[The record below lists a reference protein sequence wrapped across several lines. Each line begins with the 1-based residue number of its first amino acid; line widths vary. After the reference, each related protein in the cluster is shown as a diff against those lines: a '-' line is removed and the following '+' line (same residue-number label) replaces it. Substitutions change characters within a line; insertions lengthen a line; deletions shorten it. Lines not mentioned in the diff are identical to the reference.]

1 MEPPPD
7 DLPKGEPG
15 GVATAAADDVE
26 DILPQATGK
35 RRKRKRKRKGCS
47 SQPSTSATSD
57 AASAPEDH
65 TASKRA
71 KLSHDAAGSQEMAPS
86 ASDTPPPVQQAQL
99 APSKESATPS
109 SDRVKRSPLP
119 QQTISY
125 PGTIIIDEEDASIEE
140 GRRVCKLHEPDGQ
153 IYMFTDG
160 STCPG
165 EGSGIGIVYRC
176 DTRTDDWAEISQSL
190 PDTNDSCITEAKA
203 LAVGIQ
209 FFGMDF
215 GADPAIKGLTVLLD
229 SATVLGSLMNYDVN
243 KGRGK
248 DDPEKLG
255 WHVQQI
261 HKQTEIVV
269 SMGKTVTLRWV
280 KAHGKGDKRVEG
292 NARADELAK
301 SANPWK
307 EKKKRNKAE
316 RLLELAKAAAQ
327 RAKKGIEGMT
337 L

>member
-1 MEPPPD
+1 
-7 DLPKGEPG
+7 
-15 GVATAAADDVE
+15 
-26 DILPQATGK
+26 
-35 RRKRKRKRKGCS
+35 
-47 SQPSTSATSD
+47 
-57 AASAPEDH
+57 
-65 TASKRA
+65 
-71 KLSHDAAGSQEMAPS
+71 MAPP
-86 ASDTPPPVQQAQL
+86 ASDIPPPVQQAQL

-209 FFGMDF
+209 FFSMDF

-229 SATVLGSLMNYDVN
+229 SATVLGSLMNYDVD
-243 KGRGK
+243 KRRGT
-248 DDPEKLG
+248 DGPEKLA

-261 HKQTEIVV
+261 HKQTEIIV

-301 SANPWK
+301 AANPWK
-307 EKKKRNKAE
+307 EKKKRNKVE
-316 RLLELAKAAAQ
+316 RMLELAKAAAQ
-327 RAKKGIEGMT
+327 RAKKGIQGMT

>member
-1 MEPPPD
+1 MEPRPD
-7 DLPKGEPG
+7 NLAQEEPG
-15 GVATAAADDVE
+15 GVGTAAADAVE
-26 DILPQATGK
+26 DIPLQAIGK
-35 RRKRKRKRKGCS
+35 QRKRKRKRRAS
-47 SQPSTSATSD
+47 RPSTSAASD
-57 AASAPEDH
+57 TASSLEDH
-65 TASKRA
+65 MTSKRA
-71 KLSHDAAGSQEMAPS
+71 KLSHDHAAGSHEMAPS
-86 ASDTPPPVQQAQL
+86 ASDIPPLVQQAQL
-99 APSKESATPS
+99 APPEASAVPS

-119 QQTISY
+119 QQTISH

-190 PDTNDSCITEAKA
+190 PDTNDSCITEEKA

-209 FFGMDF
+209 FFSMDF

-229 SATVLGSLMNYDVN
+229 SATVLGSLMNYDVD
-243 KGRGK
+243 KRRGT
-248 DDPEKLG
+248 DGPEKLA

-261 HKQTEIVV
+261 HKQTEIIV

-301 SANPWK
+301 AANPWK
-307 EKKKRNKAE
+307 EKKKRNKVE
-316 RLLELAKAAAQ
+316 RMLELAKAAAQ
-327 RAKKGIEGMT
+327 RAKKGIQGMT